1 MSARQS
7 RKGVSAFIT
16 WKSTRP
22 IGVLTITDL
31 INAANP
37 MSN

>member
-1 MSARQS
+1 MSTRQS

-22 IGVLTITDL
+22 IGVLTITNP

-37 MSN
+37 MLN

>member
-1 MSARQS
+1 MSVRQS

-16 WKSTRP
+16 WKSTRL

-31 INAANP
+31 IDAADLMPN
-37 MSN
+37 